1 MNRSQR
7 AVGAMASRAAI
18 ATRARPTYT
27 VTALGSAW
35 TPARD
40 SFRYFGGRIDVSF

>member
-1 MNRSQR
+1 MTNF
-7 AVGAMASRAAI
+7 GI
-18 ATRARPTYT
+18 G

-35 TPARD
+35 TLARD